1 MRSMSRTTTRLLE
14 SLIRLSQAHARL
26 MYRTEVLQMDAI
38 IAIILLELSN
48 NTESVTSVEL
58 TDIAP
63 INPEYSYLTIEAEIL
78 NKLKLLYKIINYLEI
93 KLNQQNLQIL
103 LYHLMQLKL
112 LHHLINHKIQIH
124 NH

>member
-1 MRSMSRTTTRLLE
+1 MSRTTTRLLE

>member
-112 LHHLINHKIQIH
+112 LHHLINH